1 MTTDSN
7 TGQIDPVR
15 DDLPKVALVVGT
27 EVIQVMAVDEGTL
40 AAFKSNPVFVD
51 LGFNPDRILPGDGYN
66 ASTGKFTRYEDVLI
80 ARAKAAGN

>member
-7 TGQIDPVR
+7 NRQIDPVR

-27 EVIQVMAVDEGTL
+27 EVLQIMAVDEATL

-51 LGFNPDRILPGDGYN
+51 LGFNPDRILPGDAYN
-66 ASTGKFTRYEDVLI
+66 PSTGKFTRYEDVLI